1 MANAAFVGGR
11 RTVAASNA
19 PAGGRGAPRR
29 SFLENLF
36 QFVTLHPPRS
46 RSVRDSKRCVS
57 STQSMRPPPPPD
69 ATGPSGPGTA
79 RSTSAAA
86 VSIASL
92 VSFAASAAAAPRR
105 RSRSAAA
112 TSSALGAPSAAPPRR
127 PRWDPLPRAVTVAAT
142 GPRPSTEKTQCSS
155 LPAARQPSAVGP
167 PVHAAATADRK
178 YPASTTT
185 PKPLSASAA
194 SQNAARSS
202 DEGFWILSGYLRT
215 TSWAPFAD
223 VRLVP
228 LASFSISSRP
238 LAKHDRKP
246 RCVRIVIAA
255 TSSALGTPSAPP
267 PPHAA
272 SSSEGRSAATSCAA
286 ARGDSSWNAGPASTA
301 ADANRRNRPLATAS
315 NSESNFAGSSPSSP
329 PFPPPPAT
337 RSDNFAA
344 AHDALATT
352 RC

>member
-1 MANAAFVGGR
+1 M
-11 RTVAASNA
+11 
-19 PAGGRGAPRR
+19 P
-29 SFLENLF
+29 
-36 QFVTLHPPRS
+36 
-46 RSVRDSKRCVS
+46 
-57 STQSMRPPPPPD
+57 
-69 ATGPSGPGTA
+69 TGPVKSGAA

-112 TSSALGAPSAAPPRR
+112 TSSALGTGAPSNCPLWDPRR
-127 PRWDPLPRAVTVAAT
+127 ALFTVAAT
-142 GPRPSTEKTQCSS
+142 APRPSTEKTQCSS
-155 LPAARQPSAVGP
+155 LPAARQPSAVAP
-167 PVHAAATADRK
+167 PVHAAQTADRK
-178 YPASTTT
+178 FPASIRFPT
-185 PKPLSASAA
+185 PSPRSASAA

-202 DEGFWILSGYLRT
+202 DEGFWILSGCFLFPF
-215 TSWAPFAD
+215 SVAPFAPAFD
-223 VRLVP
+223 LVP

-246 RCVRIVIAA
+246 RFARIVVAA
-255 TSSALGTPSAPP
+255 TTSSSTYESSSRCVPT
-267 PPHAA
+267 HAA
-272 SSSEGRSAATSCAA
+272 RESSEGRSAATSCAA

-301 ADANRRNRPLATAS
+301 ADANRRNRPVAAAS
-315 NSESNFAGSSPSSP
+315 KSASGSAKSSSTSRGPGKKRPVPS
-329 PFPPPPAT
+329 